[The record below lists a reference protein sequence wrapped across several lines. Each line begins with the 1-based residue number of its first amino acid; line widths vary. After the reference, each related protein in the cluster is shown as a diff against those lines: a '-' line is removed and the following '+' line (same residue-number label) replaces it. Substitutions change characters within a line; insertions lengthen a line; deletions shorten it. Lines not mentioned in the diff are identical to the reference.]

1 MCGEECGLSVKP
13 APTLSAETLRTP
25 LLAPHL
31 AMPADSP
38 FAAVLLAVGFGREG
52 GVDGWTTCAGVKAI
66 LAVAV
71 FLSLCLKYKFL
82 FILLMLSAPT
92 LR

>member
-1 MCGEECGLSVKP
+1 MCGEECGLSVNP

-31 AMPADSP
+31 AMPANSP
-38 FAAVLLAVGFGREG
+38 FAAASLSVEVGREG
-52 GVDGWTTCAGVKAI
+52 GVDGWTTCAGVKAV

-82 FILLMLSAPT
+82 FILLMLPAPT
-92 LR
+92 LQ

>member
-1 MCGEECGLSVKP
+1 MCGEEGGLSVNP
-13 APTLSAETLRTP
+13 PPTLCADTLRTALP
-25 LLAPHL
+25 APSL
-31 AMPADSP
+31 AMPANSP
-38 FAAVLLAVGFGREG
+38 FAAASLSVEVGREG
-52 GVDGWTTCAGVKAI
+52 GMGGWTTCAGVKAI

-92 LR
+92 LQ